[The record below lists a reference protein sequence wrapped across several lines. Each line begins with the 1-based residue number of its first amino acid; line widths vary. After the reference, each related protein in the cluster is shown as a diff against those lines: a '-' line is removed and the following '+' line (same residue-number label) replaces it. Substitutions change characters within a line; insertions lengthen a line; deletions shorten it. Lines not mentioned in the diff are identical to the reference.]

1 MKQAQ
6 RPAGAAAPAVPL
18 QPEER
23 GGTFA
28 SLRIYSSLR
37 WMWTGTLCTNT
48 AFMMSQVAVGWLAL
62 ELTGSALWVGLSAF
76 AMGIPLFFLA
86 LPAGAIIDRADR
98 RTVLLL
104 AQLGV
109 LIFAGLFALLILSG
123 LINRWLILPI
133 GVGYGC
139 SMSFVF
145 PTRQTMIGQLV
156 ERKDLVNAVALNAA
170 GQNATRIVGP
180 ALAGVLI
187 AVVGLGGTFAFAA
200 ALQIIA
206 MYTTLRLPSLKVAQ
220 GLMRG
225 PLFSSFGEGLSY
237 VRRDPVLLGTLL
249 MATVC
254 TIFLMPYT
262 TLMPVFATEEL
273 GLGATGLGL
282 IMAGIGLGSVAG
294 TLLVAGWRGLATMR
308 GIQVIGIGG
317 FALTV
322 LIFAYTSYVLPAAL
336 LLFVSGVLSALF
348 LATNQTVLQVRADE
362 SIRGRVMGVN
372 MLTWGLLPVGQ
383 LPLGAL
389 ADAIGA
395 PAATAVASI
404 IGLLLIAVIALRF
417 APLRGSVLLD

>member
-1 MKQAQ
+1 MKDVQ
-6 RPAGAAAPAVPL
+6 RPTVAAAPAVSL
-18 QPEER
+18 QPEPR

-62 ELTGSALWVGLSAF
+62 ELTGSALWVGLAAF
-76 AMGIPLFFLA
+76 AMGIPLLFLA
-86 LPAGAIIDRADR
+86 LPAGVIIDRVDR

-109 LIFAGLFALLILSG
+109 LVFAGLFALLILTG

-170 GQNATRIVGP
+170 GQNATRIIGP

-187 AVVGLGGTFAFAA
+187 AAIGLGGTFAFAA

-206 MYTTLRLPSLKVAQ
+206 MYTTLRLPSLKAVQ
-220 GLMRG
+220 GLVRG
-225 PLFSSFGEGLSY
+225 PLFRSFGEGLIY
-237 VRRDPVLLGTLL
+237 VRHDPVLLGTLL

-294 TLLVAGWRGLATMR
+294 TLLVAGLRGLATMR
-308 GIQVIGIGG
+308 GIQVAGIGG
-317 FALTV
+317 FAVTV
-322 LIFAYTSYVLPAAL
+322 LIFAYTPYVLPAAL
-336 LLFVSGVLSALF
+336 LLFTSGVLSAFF

-362 SIRGRVMGVN
+362 AVRGRVMGVN

-395 PAATAVASI
+395 PAATAASSIVALI
-404 IGLLLIAVIALRF
+404 LIAVIALRF
-417 APLRGSVLLD
+417 AQLRGSVLLD